1 MIVNE
6 KCMSMIKLIWYIGQG
21 GIRHDCHIYVK
32 DYSGIVSWS
41 MILGKWV
48 SRELGMHAKWVIQ
61 GRGQS
66 GIEYNSKEK
75 V

>member
-32 DYSGIVSWS
+32 DYSGMVSWS
-41 MILGKWV
+41 MILGK
-48 SRELGMHAKWVIQ
+48 
-61 GRGQS
+61 
-66 GIEYNSKEK
+66 
-75 V
+75 